1 MLKRI
6 GYSISPYLISLVCIT
21 GVIYL
26 QKQNRSQSLL
36 SANKTNYVQKEQA
49 LKIALETQ
57 KKSPYFG
64 FNNLIADWNFL
75 QYVQYFGDEQARQ
88 QIGYSLT
95 TDYFQEIVRADPR
108 FTEAFL
114 RLSPANSIFAGRP
127 EKTVSLMNKVL
138 QSISP
143 EHFPFAYLIWAYK
156 ATDEL
161 LFLGDT
167 KAAQHSYKMA
177 AKWAEA
183 RGDSFGKEA
192 AIRPRETAQF
202 LATNPDSRNAQIS
215 AWSMILS
222 NANDLKTKQYVFEK
236 IKNLG
241 ADITITNDGRV
252 EIKLP
257 EKV

>member
-6 GYSISPYLISLVCIT
+6 SYSFSPYLISLVCFTGIIT
-21 GVIYL
+21 L
-26 QKQNRSQSLL
+26 QKQQHRQNSL
-36 SANKTNYVQKEQA
+36 SSSKIDYVQKEQS
-49 LKIALETQ
+49 LKIALEAQ

-88 QIGYSLT
+88 QVGYSLT
-95 TDYFQEIVRADPR
+95 TDYFQEIVRSDPR
-108 FTEAFL
+108 FIEAFF
-114 RLSPANSIFAGRP
+114 RLSTANSIFAGRP
-127 EKTVSLMNKVL
+127 EKTVSLMNQVL
-138 QSISP
+138 QSVSP
-143 EHFPFAYLIWAYK
+143 EHFPFAYLIWTYK

-161 LFLGDT
+161 LFLGDI
-167 KAAQHSYKMA
+167 KAARNSYEMA
-177 AKWAEA
+177 AKWAEV

-202 LATNPDSRNAQIS
+202 LATNPDSKNAQIS

-222 NANDLKTKQYVFEK
+222 NANDLKTQQYVLEQ

-257 EKV
+257 EKA

>member
-6 GYSISPYLISLVCIT
+6 GYSFFPYLISLVCIT
-21 GVIYL
+21 GIVSL
-26 QKQNRSQSLL
+26 QKKHRSEDLL
-36 SANKTNYVQKEQA
+36 SANKINYLQKEQA
-49 LKIALETQ
+49 LKLALETQ
-57 KKSPYFG
+57 KKSPYFS
-64 FNNLIADWNFL
+64 FNNLIADCNFL

-88 QIGYSLT
+88 KIGYSLT

-108 FTEAFL
+108 FIDAFL

-143 EHFPFAYLIWAYK
+143 EHFPFAYLIWTYK

-161 LFLGDT
+161 LFLGDNQ
-167 KAAQHSYKMA
+167 AAQHSYEMA

-202 LATNPDSRNAQIS
+202 LATNPDSKNAQIS

-257 EKV
+257 EKA